1 MCLIHSA
8 RLAVLITW
16 CLLLIQFVAD
26 PTAAATQERG
36 EILIGQ
42 LVSRTGNNPGGKDNE
57 MGAALAAKQLNAA
70 GGLLSGR
77 HIRLIVADDQTQAD
91 GAVAAFQRLA
101 REGIAAVVGTSF
113 SNASLAVIPYADL
126 LRVPHI
132 STGAADAQV
141 EPVRPFTYMTSLTG
155 RMVAEQL
162 LRYLQHRGV
171 KRLAVIY
178 DSDSQFAK
186 NGWIKQRALLST
198 YGIELSNEQAVKVD
212 SRDFTAAINGVLNSD
227 AQAVM
232 GWLTGPPA
240 IGFVKQYA
248 QTPKRPPLFM
258 SHGVAGPAFVNT
270 LGAAAESVTVATS
283 LAGVAAQLPDSE
295 IRRVALAMTQ
305 SFEKAYGHSPTQF
318 AIDGYV
324 AVQLIAAA
332 IKEAKSDDPSLV
344 QASLDRLRLLTPQGE
359 YHYSTTDHSGL
370 DVDDVVITEIREG
383 KYVLTDWSKQ
393 RLGVK

>member
-1 MCLIHSA
+1 MRLIHPAKLIS
-8 RLAVLITW
+8 ITW
-16 CLLLIQFVAD
+16 CSLLMPFIAG
-26 PTAAATQERG
+26 PAAADTQERG

-57 MGAALAAKQLNAA
+57 MGAALAAEQLNAA
-70 GGLLSGR
+70 GGLLNGR
-77 HIRLIVADDQTQAD
+77 RIRLIVADDQTRTD
-91 GAVAAFQRLA
+91 GAVAAFQQLA
-101 REGIAAVVGTSF
+101 REDIAAVVGTSF
-113 SNASLAVIPYADL
+113 SNASLAVIPYADRL
-126 LRVPHI
+126 QIPHI

-171 KRLAVIY
+171 KQLAVVY

-186 NGWIKQRALLST
+186 NGWIKQRALLSA
-198 YGIELSNEQAVKVD
+198 YGIKLVSEQAVKVD
-212 SRDFTAAINGVLNSD
+212 TLDFTAAANNVLSSD

-240 IGFVKQYA
+240 IGFVKQYSQA
-248 QTPKRPPLFM
+248 PRRLPLLM
-258 SHGVAGPAFVNT
+258 SHGVAGPAFVNAV
-270 LGAAAESVTVATS
+270 GAAAEGITVATS
-283 LAGVAAQLPDSE
+283 LAGVATQLPDSATK
-295 IRRVALAMTQ
+295 RVALAMTQ
-305 SFEKAYGHSPTQF
+305 SFEKAYGHLPTQF

-332 IKEAKSDDPSLV
+332 IQQADSDDPSLV
-344 QASLDRLRLLTPQGE
+344 QASLERLRLLTPQGE
-359 YHYSTTDHSGL
+359 YHYSASDHSGL
-370 DVDDVVITEIREG
+370 DVDVVAITEIRAG
-383 KYVLTDWSKQ
+383 KYQLTDWSKQ